1 MRGTNSSKIFNEV
14 IYLTRQD
21 VIEFLHDNYNCR
33 KGDMKNIKDM
43 ISVGKKVGYIINKD
57 GIDNYSM
64 REIGVIVDFT
74 KPLKIYREL
83 PQLSKSKYYNG
94 VPLTLFTDW
103 NYIGIGFNPEL
114 WCYLMNKRDGD
125 IIHFDEIIHSDTY
138 RCNNYEDII
147 DNFDALSWFG
157 YIREK
162 DDCIEMYAYPQQ
174 YEDKFSWEYFDKK
187 VKRMAPYKFEK

>member
-43 ISVGKKVGYIINKD
+43 INVGKKVGYIINKD

-83 PQLSKSKYYNG
+83 P
-94 VPLTLFTDW
+94 
-103 NYIGIGFNPEL
+103 
-114 WCYLMNKRDGD
+114 
-125 IIHFDEIIHSDTY
+125 
-138 RCNNYEDII
+138 
-147 DNFDALSWFG
+147 
-157 YIREK
+157 
-162 DDCIEMYAYPQQ
+162 
-174 YEDKFSWEYFDKK
+174 
-187 VKRMAPYKFEK
+187 